1 MHAVALASP
10 TACVTTAGWKR
21 RRRLNGYIHIY
32 VYINSYRYNIIL
44 ARLIHAFQLH
54 SHHSPSFSHVEFV
67 SLGIHRGSTRWMP
80 WKLAQTAE
88 RLARF
93 GYAAELRGSV
103 VPLATLLAQSCSGK
117 VAVQFL
123 GFAVF

>member
-1 MHAVALASP
+1 MHAVALTSP
-10 TACVTTAGWKR
+10 TACVTTAGWER

-54 SHHSPSFSHVEFV
+54 SHHSSSFSHVEFGFFGNSPRFH
-67 SLGIHRGSTRWMP
+67 SLDALEAGADRRT
-80 WKLAQTAE
+80 
-88 RLARF
+88 F